1 MSESESEILDK
12 LARELQLNKWWHDL
26 IGEQSA
32 ASTAKLDP
40 QKAAEG
46 LPRTEVSAAAE
57 IARKFQNRLSYTER
71 NGRWYLWDG
80 RIHTPCEGNIIAL
93 QIAKLYYQ
101 AMCDA
106 LEFIQTAIYEQA
118 DIMRSSGVQDA
129 EQKAKAISDLYDK
142 TAFVKHRAFRDRL
155 ATDAGLSALIRVM
168 MTDCVVAGDYYDND
182 QDFFVVRDKVVDL
195 AYLRSLGDTE
205 VDWSRLFLDHSPE
218 RPVTKFFDADYRP
231 RVNLGHWDG
240 FLARS
245 IPDEDA
251 RNYLQKVCGA
261 AFMGNSALRCIINL
275 FGPPGSGKSMFIN
288 TMHKLGKGGAGYAA
302 MPDSK
307 AIVKVSGQNFE
318 QDEFRGRRFV
328 GISEP
333 PSSEK
338 IDSDF
343 LKKITGDEWV
353 ETRTLNV
360 KSSGWRPQCV
370 IFVASN
376 KALRINTRDK
386 ATVDRV
392 HVIEFPIEFEQEIPG
407 INHVPEDRRMI
418 EGLGDLLM
426 EDRSQILTWILL
438 GMLKFVR
445 DGQKLRAPASVKQ
458 KAGQNVTEASSALRF
473 VEEWVEEGLLRIDY
487 SEEPKFF
494 VGEKE
499 IYTLYSAWCTFSG
512 ERSMSRK
519 NFTTDVN
526 GWYNPQNEKVV
537 VEGSR
542 RLFGVAGTN
551 KFIEKHGS
559 VPFPSGQN

>member
-32 ASTAKLDP
+32 ASTTNLDP

-57 IARKFQNRLSYTER
+57 IARKFKNRLSYTER
-71 NGRWYLWDG
+71 GQRWYLWDG
-80 RIHTPCEGNIIAL
+80 RIHTPCEGSIVAL

-106 LEFIQTAIYEQA
+106 LEFIQNAIYEQA

-129 EQKAKAISDLYDK
+129 EQKAKAIRDLYDK
-142 TAFVKHRAFRDRL
+142 TAFVKHRDFRDRL
-155 ATDAGLSALIRVM
+155 ATDAGMSALMRVLK
-168 MTDCVVAGDYYDND
+168 TEVVVASDYYDND
-182 QDFFVVRDKVVDL
+182 QNFFVVRDKVVDL
-195 AYLRSLGDTE
+195 AYLRSLGKDP
-205 VDWSRLFLDHSPE
+205 VDWDRLFLEHSPE
-218 RPVTKFFDADYRP
+218 RPVTKYFDADYRP
-231 RVNLGHWDG
+231 TVNLGHWDG
-240 FLARS
+240 FLSRS
-245 IPDEDA
+245 IPDADA
-251 RNYLQKVCGA
+251 RNYLQIVAGA

-288 TMHKLGKGGAGYAA
+288 TMHKLGKSGAGYSA

-343 LKKITGDEWV
+343 LKKVTGDEWV

-360 KSSGWRPQCV
+360 KSSGWVPQCV

-392 HVIEFPIEFEQEIPG
+392 HVIEFPIEFEQEIEG
-407 INHVPEDRRMI
+407 INHVPEERRMI
-418 EGLGDLLM
+418 EGLGDLLL
-426 EDRSQILTWILL
+426 EDRSQILTWILV
-438 GMLKFVR
+438 GMVKFVR
-445 DGQKLRAPASVKQ
+445 DGQKLRPPASVKQ

-473 VEEWVEEGLLRIDY
+473 VEELVEEGQLRVDY
-487 SEEPKFF
+487 SEKPEFF

-499 IYTLYSAWCTFSG
+499 LYTLYSAWCTFSG

-519 NFTTDVN
+519 NFSTDIS
-526 GWYNPQNEKVV
+526 GWYNPQSEKCVV
-537 VEGSR
+537 DGSR
-542 RLFGVAGTN
+542 RFFGVAATN
-551 KFIEKHGS
+551 KFLEVNGT
-559 VPFPSGQN
+559 VPFPNAK